1 MLKDKATSIHT
12 IAKHLNIKDYNLD
25 EVMANTSIDNAR
37 QRRKEKM
44 EKAGEPFFEQIL
56 YRSGKANSWQEC
68 LSNDVLELYE
78 SSL

>member
-1 MLKDKATSIHT
+1 MKDKAANIKT
-12 IAKHLNIKDYNLD
+12 IAGYLDIKDYNLD
-25 EVMANTSIDNAR
+25 EVMTNTSIDNAR

-56 YRSGKANSWQEC
+56 YRSGKANSWQQC
-68 LSNDVLELYE
+68 LTNDVLELYK